1 MNSVKLFMS
10 LVFAA
15 ALIGCA
21 SAANTADKET
31 RVSKQVAITD
41 LLQSDIRSDE
51 DKARDAGRKPAE
63 VLAFLGIEPGMQVL
77 DVIAASGYYTEA
89 LAMTVGQDGL
99 VYAQNPDFVLRMR
112 EGYNDKALSARLS
125 NNRLA
130 NVVRLDTELTDLQLT
145 ANSLDAAFTALNL
158 HDVYN
163 RSPEAAVDMLSNI
176 KSLLKPGGIM
186 GVVDHNGDPSQD
198 NAKLHRMTQSQAIE
212 VAEKAGFI
220 VESSDVLANPN
231 DDKSQNVFASRGA
244 TDRFVLKL
252 TKP

>member
-21 SAANTADKET
+21 SADNTADKET
-31 RVSKQVAITD
+31 SVSKQVAITD

>member
-1 MNSVKLFMS
+1 
-10 LVFAA
+10 
-15 ALIGCA
+15 
-21 SAANTADKET
+21 
-31 RVSKQVAITD
+31 
-41 LLQSDIRSDE
+41 
-51 DKARDAGRKPAE
+51 
-63 VLAFLGIEPGMQVL
+63 
-77 DVIAASGYYTEA
+77 
-89 LAMTVGQDGL
+89 
-99 VYAQNPDFVLRMR
+99 MR
-112 EGYNDKALSARLS
+112 EGYNVKALSARLS

>member
-1 MNSVKLFMS
+1 K
-10 LVFAA
+10 
-15 ALIGCA
+15 
-21 SAANTADKET
+21 
-31 RVSKQVAITD
+31 
-41 LLQSDIRSDE
+41 
-51 DKARDAGRKPAE
+51 

-77 DVIAASGYYTEA
+77 DVIAASGYCTEA
-89 LAMTVGQDGL
+89 LAMTVGQDGP
-99 VYAQNPDFVLRMR
+99 VYAQNADFVLRMR
-112 EGYNDKALSARLS
+112 EGYNVKALSARLS